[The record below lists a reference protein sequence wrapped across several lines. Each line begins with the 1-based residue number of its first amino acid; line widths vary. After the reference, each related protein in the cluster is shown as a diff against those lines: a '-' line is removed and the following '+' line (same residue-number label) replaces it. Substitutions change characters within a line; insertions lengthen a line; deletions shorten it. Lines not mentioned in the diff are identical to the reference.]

1 MYTSINPSEEVRI
14 SIETTAR
21 VSFIFQLCTEWTWFR
36 VHITFEWF
44 MSFLTCL
51 TCLDLVVVGVVVNRR
66 VCQVGAVFEGED
78 PNIEPREGLPRVF
91 DRREEEMGVNE
102 LLHVL
107 VRVLEWVLELDED
120 NKVGEDGPSN
130 LEA

>member
-1 MYTSINPSEEVRI
+1 
-14 SIETTAR
+14 
-21 VSFIFQLCTEWTWFR
+21 
-36 VHITFEWF
+36 
-44 MSFLTCL
+44 
-51 TCLDLVVVGVVVNRR
+51 LDLVVVGVVVNRR